1 MSKEEEEEGYI
12 LIIVNYLSICL
23 FNLKGLNSDQRKT
36 KLIIIQAQ
44 KLENLI
50 KDFWYSGTDLELRN
64 ELWRCYLI
72 EVVYGK
78 IIF

>member
-50 KDFWYSGTDLELRN
+50 KDFW
-64 ELWRCYLI
+64 
-72 EVVYGK
+72 
-78 IIF
+78 

>member
-1 MSKEEEEEGYI
+1 MQTIEMSKEEEEEGYI

-50 KDFWYSGTDLELRN
+50 KDFW
-64 ELWRCYLI
+64 
-72 EVVYGK
+72 
-78 IIF
+78 